1 MVLLAKF
8 LENYGFLLKKLIS
21 FGLKDTAFYT
31 KKTLALAGNLIDLST
46 PKIMGILNI
55 TSDSFYDGGKY
66 LTEKSIAE
74 KIEHLVQEG
83 ADILDLGAC
92 SSRPG
97 ATEIDEET
105 ERNRILHGLSIIR
118 KNGISVPISIDTYRS
133 SIAETALENGAS
145 MINDISGGSMD
156 NAMLPTVAKYN
167 VPFVLMHM
175 VGTPQNMAQH
185 TNYNEILT
193 ESLDYF
199 AKKLQKFTQLGIKD
213 VIIDVGFGFSKT
225 TEQNYHLMDNLQYFR
240 MLNQPMMVGISRKS
254 MIYKALQSAAEDAL
268 NGTTVLN
275 TIACLKRADILR
287 VHDVAKAKE
296 VIKLIKCLS
305 Q

>member
-1 MVLLAKF
+1 M
-8 LENYGFLLKKLIS
+8 
-21 FGLKDTAFYT
+21 KDTAFYT
-31 KKTLALAGNLIDLST
+31 KKTLALAGNLIDLAT

-55 TSDSFYDGGKY
+55 TTDSFYDGGKF

-74 KIEHLVQEG
+74 QTERLIQEG

-97 ATEIDEET
+97 AIEIDEET
-105 ERNRILHGLSIIR
+105 EKNRVLQGLNIIR
-118 KNGISVPISIDTYRS
+118 KTGVNIPVSIDTYRS
-133 SIAETALENGAS
+133 SIAEIALENGAS
-145 MINDISGGSMD
+145 IINDISGGSMD
-156 NAMLPTVAKYN
+156 GAMLSTVARYN
-167 VPFVLMHM
+167 VPLILMHM
-175 VGTPQNMAQH
+175 VGTPKTMMQH
-185 TNYNEILT
+185 TSYDEILS

-199 AKKLQKFTQLGIKD
+199 AKKLQKCTQLGIKD

-225 TEQNYHLMDNLQYFR
+225 TEQNYFLMDNLQYFR
-240 MLNQPMMVGISRKS
+240 MVNQPILVGISRKS
-254 MIYKALQSAAEDAL
+254 MIYKTLQSTPEDAL

-275 TIACLKRADILR
+275 TIACLKNADILR

-296 VIKLIKCLS
+296 VITLINHLR

>member
-1 MVLLAKF
+1 V
-8 LENYGFLLKKLIS
+8 
-21 FGLKDTAFYT
+21 KDTAFYT
-31 KKTLALAGNLIDLST
+31 KKTLALAGNLIDLTT

-55 TSDSFYDGGKY
+55 TTDSFYDGGKF

-74 KIEHLVQEG
+74 QTERLIQEG

-97 ATEIDEET
+97 AIEIDEET
-105 ERNRILHGLSIIR
+105 EKKRIVQGLNLIR
-118 KNGISVPISIDTYRS
+118 KTGVNIPVSIDTYRS
-133 SIAETALENGAS
+133 SIVEIALENGAS

-156 NAMLPTVAKYN
+156 GAMLSTAARYS
-167 VPFVLMHM
+167 VPFLMMHM
-175 VGTPQNMAQH
+175 VGTPQTMMQH
-185 TNYNEILT
+185 TSYDEILS

-199 AKKLQKFTQLGIKD
+199 AKKLQKCTQLGIKD

-225 TEQNYHLMDNLQYFR
+225 TEQNYYLMDNLQYFR
-240 MLNQPMMVGISRKS
+240 MVNQPILVGISRKS
-254 MIYKALQSAAEDAL
+254 MIYKTLQSTPEDAL

-275 TIACLKRADILR
+275 TIACLKNADILR

-296 VIKLIKCLS
+296 VITLINHLR

>member
-1 MVLLAKF
+1 M
-8 LENYGFLLKKLIS
+8 
-21 FGLKDTAFYT
+21 KDTAFYT
-31 KKTLALAGNLIDLST
+31 KKTLALGGNLIDLTT

-55 TSDSFYDGGKY
+55 TTDSFYDGGKF
-66 LTEKSIAE
+66 LTEKSIAGQAE
-74 KIEHLVQEG
+74 RLIQEG

-97 ATEIDEET
+97 AVEIDEET
-105 ERNRILHGLSIIR
+105 EKKRVLQGLNIIQ
-118 KNGISVPISIDTYRS
+118 KTGVNIPVSIDTYRS
-133 SIAETALENGAS
+133 SIAEIALENGAF

-156 NAMLPTVAKYN
+156 EAMLPTVARYH
-167 VPFVLMHM
+167 VPFTLMHM
-175 VGTPQNMAQH
+175 VGTPQNMMHH
-185 TNYNEILT
+185 TTYNEVLM

-199 AKKLQKFTQLGIKD
+199 AKKLEKFTQLGIKD

-225 TEQNYHLMDNLQYFR
+225 TEQNYFLMDNLPYFR
-240 MLNQPMMVGISRKS
+240 MLNQPILVGISRKS
-254 MIYKALQSAAEDAL
+254 MIYKTLQTTPEDAL

-275 TIACLKRADILR
+275 TVACLKNADILR

-296 VIKLIKCLS
+296 VITLINHLR